1 MKDKKKIGFWISY
14 ISKQAQRYFN
24 ESFSKIGLNR
34 GSVYI
39 LKKLYDEDGINQNA
53 LSNSIHLDKANITR
67 ALNKL
72 SDQGFIVKIQDRED
86 KRAKLIFLTEKAHQ
100 MKTEFFRIYKNW
112 NDILM
117 EGIEPDKQKML
128 YDLILH
134 ISENTNNYLGDKNGK

>member
-1 MKDKKKIGFWISY
+1 MKDKKKIGFWINY
-14 ISKQAQRYFN
+14 ISKQAHRYFT
-24 ESFSKIGLNR
+24 ESFGKIGLNR

-53 LSNSIHLDKANITR
+53 LSSSIHLDKANITR

-72 SDQGFIVKIQDRED
+72 FEQGFIVKSQDTAD
-86 KRAKLIFLTEKAHQ
+86 KRANMIFLTEKAHQ
-100 MKTEFFRIYKNW
+100 MESDFFRIYKNW

-117 EGIEPDKQKML
+117 EGIDPEKRQTL

-134 ISENTNNYLGDKNGK
+134 ISENTSRYFGDKNEK